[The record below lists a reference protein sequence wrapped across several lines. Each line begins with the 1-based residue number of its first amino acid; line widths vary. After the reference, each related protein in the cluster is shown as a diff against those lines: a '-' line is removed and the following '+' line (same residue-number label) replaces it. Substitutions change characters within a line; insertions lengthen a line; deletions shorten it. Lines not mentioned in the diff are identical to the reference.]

1 MTRLPKEYYEYM
13 TKMGAVSDGI
23 TDDTAA
29 IQATIHAQ
37 NTDVGKMSADHVSQ
51 VREEM
56 AHLNKAIE
64 EHGQKLD
71 VLMGR
76 LQPVFR
82 IEEATPTSSAPEVQ
96 LVELA
101 NAIREL
107 RHRIE
112 DQTRTLMDALTLI
125 EL

>member
-1 MTRLPKEYYEYM
+1 MITPSNEQYERIWAQAKEIEAARVAQAEHE
-13 TKMGAVSDGI
+13 GAGEVSR
-23 TDDTAA
+23 A
-29 IQATIHAQ
+29 
-37 NTDVGKMSADHVSQ
+37 SQ

-71 VLMGR
+71 LLMGR

-82 IEEATPTSSAPEVQ
+82 IEPATPTESAPEIQ

-107 RHRIE
+107 RHRID
-112 DQTRTLMDALTLI
+112 DQTKTLMDALTLI

>member
-1 MTRLPKEYYEYM
+1 MAELSKEYYEHM
-13 TKMGAVSDGI
+13 AKFLGTEEAERVQIEHEGAGEV
-23 TDDTAA
+23 TR
-29 IQATIHAQ
+29 
-37 NTDVGKMSADHVSQ
+37 MSQ

-56 AHLNKAIE
+56 ANLSGAIE
-64 EHGQKLD
+64 EHGIRLD
-71 VLMGR
+71 ALMGR

-82 IEEATPTSSAPEVQ
+82 IEAPTPTASVPEER

-107 RHRIE
+107 RHRVE
-112 DQTRTLMDALTLI
+112 DQTGTLMDALTLI